1 MAASQLFPAACQSS
15 EEDHSGNMVASDQGE
30 DSTTTTTAGSMED
43 TLPDTPPPPGRPRSP
58 PSFPDFPPPATRRSS
73 GLQRRTT
80 QGPPQRYVT
89 RLVAWKTPCRT
100 PCQLLQSLGSGAG
113 GAAIGGLDPETA
125 EIELG
130 TDFIFFI
137 TFAATF
143 VLNIVGY
150 CLVLYCYRHIVAGN
164 TGAQAG
170 FGFSMAMWAAI
181 TTRISLSYYPNTLFF
196 DFLLFFSMALCMLIC
211 MHAIL
216 CYIYAKR
223 MWHQVS
229 HNTRHR
235 LFPI

>member
-1 MAASQLFPAACQSS
+1 MA
-15 EEDHSGNMVASDQGE
+15 ASDQGE
-30 DSTTTTTAGSMED
+30 DSTTTTTTAGSMED
-43 TLPDTPPPPGRPRSP
+43 TLPDTPPPPGRPLSP

-73 GLQRRTT
+73 GSQRRTT

-89 RLVAWKTPCRT
+89 RLVAWRT
-100 PCQLLQSLGSGAG
+100 PCQLLQSLDSGAG
-113 GAAIGGLDPETA
+113 SAAIGGLDPETA

-137 TFAATF
+137 TFAAAF

-150 CLVLYCYRHIVAGN
+150 CLVLYCYSHIVAGN

-181 TTRISLSYYPNTLFF
+181 TTRIILSYYPNTLFF
-196 DFLLFFSMALCMLIC
+196 DFLLFFIMTLCMLIC

-216 CYIYAKR
+216 CYIYVKR

-235 LFPI
+235 LFHI